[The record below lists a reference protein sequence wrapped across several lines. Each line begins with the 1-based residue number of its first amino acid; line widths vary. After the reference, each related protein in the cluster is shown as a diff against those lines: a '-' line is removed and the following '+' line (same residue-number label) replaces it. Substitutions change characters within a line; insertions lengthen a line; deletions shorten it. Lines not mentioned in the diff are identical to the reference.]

1 MIALEG
7 IKILDLSRLAP
18 GPLGSMVLAD
28 MGAEVIKVEELEE
41 RGGMARDIFVPPGV
55 SPEEEKKSGEDDQAH
70 QRKTSV
76 KLIKVF
82 EGETGEEILDHTLK
96 TLIRLGIHISDF
108 PEEILME
115 LDEEIE
121 HCC

>member
-1 MIALEG
+1 MGSKKAEEEDGKKKAEIQKKPTPRKGKRAG
-7 IKILDLSRLAP
+7 FVHF
-18 GPLGSMVLAD
+18 PLP
-28 MGAEVIKVEELEE
+28 E
-41 RGGMARDIFVPPGV
+41 P

-76 KLIKVF
+76 ELIKVF